1 MNIQPK
7 RSKRTESHLPGGESV
22 SPLSSELEQDDVFWK
37 LFAEAS
43 TADMFC
49 RQWLALQCTMISETK
64 GGVVFF
70 GPPDRGPFH
79 PVASWPNSHAKLTH
93 LTQIAQQTMA
103 KRCELV
109 VKSEPDTLGQRS
121 IGGRYVVGSPIQV
134 RGVLRGAIVL
144 EAAFGSDERA
154 HAVTRQLRV
163 GAALLEVLSAG
174 EALAEETATRAR
186 LQQALDLVAS
196 TLSEERSYAAALSF
210 VTALATQLHCER
222 ASVGFRSGGRVRLYA
237 MSHSA
242 VFKSQTNLV
251 RGVTEAMEEAID
263 QRATIILPAETSSSG
278 SVTRA
283 HEALAKGSGADA
295 ICTIP
300 LEIAGEYIG
309 ALTLERSLDRPF
321 DTETRELCQSV
332 CAVVGPILD
341 LHRRNDRWLVAKA
354 WDAVRWYGTRLFG
367 PRHVMAKLG
376 TTLVTGLLVFCS
388 LAQGEYR
395 VSAKTVVEPVV
406 QQAATV
412 PFDSYIKEASARAG
426 DAVRAGQLLCLLDDR
441 QLRLE
446 YLKTASRLEELW
458 KQYHKAMADREAAK
472 GEILT
477 AQMKQV
483 RAELGLLKDQLDLT
497 QVTAPFDGIVVT
509 GDLSQ
514 SLGAPVEKGKVLYE
528 IAPLDRYRLVL
539 EVDERDI
546 ADLAVGRSGTLLL
559 AAFPDDALRLT
570 VENVTPVSTARDGQN
585 FFRVE
590 ARLNEPHTGLR
601 PGMEGSG
608 KIEIE
613 PRRLIW
619 IWTHQ
624 IVDWFRLA
632 VWSWMP

>member
-1 MNIQPK
+1 MTIQLK
-7 RSKRTESHLPGGESV
+7 SSKRAGSTISEGV
-22 SPLSSELEQDDVFWK
+22 AASPHSSELEHEDALWK
-37 LFAEAS
+37 TFAEAR

-49 RQWLALQCTMISETK
+49 RQWLALQCTMISEIK

-70 GPPDRGPFH
+70 GPPDRGPFQ
-79 PVASWPNSHAKLTH
+79 PVASWPDSHANLTH
-93 LTQIAQQTMA
+93 LTPIAQQTFA
-103 KRCELV
+103 KRHELLI
-109 VKSEPDTLGQRS
+109 KIKPDTLGQRS
-121 IGGRYVVGSPIQV
+121 IGERYVVGSPIQV

-144 EAAFGSDERA
+144 EGAFGSDERA
-154 HAVTRQLRV
+154 LAVTRQLRL
-163 GAALLEVLSAG
+163 GAALLEILSAG
-174 EALAEETATRAR
+174 DALAEETATRAR

-196 TLSEERSYAAALSF
+196 TLSEKRSYAAALSF
-210 VTALATQLHCER
+210 VTALATQLQCER
-222 ASVGFRSGGRVRLYA
+222 SSLGFRVGGRVRLYA
-237 MSHSA
+237 LSHSA

-251 RGVTEAMEEAID
+251 RGITDAMEEAID
-263 QRATIILPAETSSSG
+263 QRATIILPAETSPSG
-278 SVTRA
+278 CVTRA
-283 HEALAKGSGADA
+283 HEALAKVSGAGVL
-295 ICTIP
+295 CTIP
-300 LEIAGEYIG
+300 LESEGTCIG
-309 ALTLERSLDRPF
+309 ALTLERPVDRPF
-321 DTETRELCQSV
+321 DPETRQLCQSV

-354 WDAVRWYGTRLFG
+354 WESVRSYGIRLFG
-367 PRHVMAKLG
+367 PRHVMTKFG
-376 TTLVTGLLVFCS
+376 TIMVTGLLAFGL
-388 LAQGEYR
+388 LAQGAYR

-412 PFDSYIKEASARAG
+412 PFDSYIKEAPARAG

-497 QVTAPFDGIVVT
+497 QITAPFDGIIVT

-546 ADLAVGRSGTLLL
+546 ADLAVGQHGMLLL
-559 AAFPDDALRLT
+559 AAFPNDGLTLT
-570 VENVTPVSTARDGQN
+570 VESVTPVSTARDGQN

-590 ARLNEPHTGLR
+590 ARLDEPHAGLR
-601 PGMEGSG
+601 PGMEGAG